1 MTRIDTGSIAARA
14 GGIRIV
20 PSQGIVKGSGSGC
33 GRAVIDH
40 VTDKFISVTRPP
52 KKAYRN
58 ACRHATNSN
67 LGELTRQLNCLYKG
81 HNFRKFWN
89 LVRRTKR
96 GNSSDDDISMQV
108 IERHFRAK
116 FEDTDDPDTLS
127 DIRTLAMREVD
138 DKYTSIMS
146 TIARDKA
153 IFPSMIKRYIKS
165 LNTGCSPG
173 LDGIMTEHLKYSIDS
188 RIPAILSSVLT
199 LCVQYHV
206 VPTSFTRGM
215 LVPLLKK
222 STLDPSVPSNYR
234 PVTVSSTLSKLLEL
248 YILDISGQFE
258 FSDLQFGFVPGRST
272 NMAAVLAQD
281 VISYCKSR
289 GSPVYACSLD
299 AQGAF
304 DAVPHEILFRKALG
318 VIPDHSWA
326 MMVSWYRSITV
337 QVKWGNQL
345 SSHIVISKGTRHGGL
360 SSPFLFNLFYKDLID
375 MLSAFSGGITIG
387 AMSYNV
393 SCYADD
399 ILICSLTVT
408 GLQKND

>member
-1 MTRIDTGSIAARA
+1 MYS
-14 GGIRIV
+14 
-20 PSQGIVKGSGSGC
+20 S
-33 GRAVIDH
+33 
-40 VTDKFISVTRPP
+40 
-52 KKAYRN
+52 
-58 ACRHATNSN
+58 
-67 LGELTRQLNCLYKG
+67 RQLNCLYKG

-127 DIRTLAMREVD
+127 DIHVRTLAMREVD
-138 DKYTSIMS
+138 DKYASIMS

-153 IFPSMIKRYIKS
+153 ISPSMIKRYIKS

-248 YILDISGQFE
+248 YTCILYISGQFE
-258 FSDLQFGFVPGRST
+258 FSDLQFGFVPGWST

-318 VIPDHSWA
+318 VIPDHSC
-326 MMVSWYRSITV
+326 R
-337 QVKWGNQL
+337 Q
-345 SSHIVISKGTRHGGL
+345 
-360 SSPFLFNLFYKDLID
+360 
-375 MLSAFSGGITIG
+375 
-387 AMSYNV
+387 
-393 SCYADD
+393 
-399 ILICSLTVT
+399 
-408 GLQKND
+408 